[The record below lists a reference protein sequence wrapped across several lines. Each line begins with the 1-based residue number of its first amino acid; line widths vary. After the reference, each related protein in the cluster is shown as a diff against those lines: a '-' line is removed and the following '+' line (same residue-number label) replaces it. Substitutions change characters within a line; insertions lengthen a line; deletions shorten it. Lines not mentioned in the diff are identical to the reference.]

1 MQVDFIA
8 KSMTPA
14 EAHLELY
21 GKTELIANKV
31 IEIEEEIDA
40 ISPSLEHGRW
50 EFINAALGSDGS
62 PGKFTLRKSDNSLCE
77 MFVDVGKVE
86 VSATRR

>member
-40 ISPSLEHGRW
+40 ISFAGARPMGIYQRCFGLRW
-50 EFINAALGSDGS
+50 Q
-62 PGKFTLRKSDNSLCE
+62 PW
-77 MFVDVGKVE
+77 KVHT
-86 VSATRR
+86 A